1 MLNSQ
6 INLYSIDTGHFYSNR
21 EKRLSENIFRY
32 QAEIRDLEHENE
44 NIDSGH
50 ENETVDSK
58 HDFPES
64 AKRTSLIRHK
74 RDLKKETE
82 RKLRTLLA
90 NKSRQNEKTGGKD
103 HVRHLRGQDLRD
115 NKIISVFESA
125 LSRTI
130 GIETDKLTDALF
142 VVQVFYD
149 DIFKDLFFFGFV
161 HGGEKYRYF
170 TSSAGQIR
178 TKKAVFI
185 KESVWERIEQT
196 ILCGLTTE
204 RINAK
209 GGINVNKYLKYIV
222 IHFGVH
228 FL

>member
-44 NIDSGH
+44 TVDSGH
-50 ENETVDSK
+50 ENETVDSE
-58 HDFPES
+58 HHFPES
-64 AKRTSLIRHK
+64 AQRTSLIRHK

-161 HGGEKYRYF
+161 HGGENIAILPRRPARFAQRKPSLSRNP
-170 TSSAGQIR
+170 SGS
-178 TKKAVFI
+178 
-185 KESVWERIEQT
+185 ESNRRF
-196 ILCGLTTE
+196 C
-204 RINAK
+204 AA
-209 GGINVNKYLKYIV
+209 
-222 IHFGVH
+222 
-228 FL
+228 